1 MKQALFFV
9 VIFSIALA
17 VSGQTTS
24 FRYDNSGNRTSRTTV
39 IGLKSTAGSSGE
51 DQSNEFFS
59 DQIEEHAILIY
70 PNPVESEITVDVQG
84 LEENADASISIFDQS
99 GRLILT
105 RDNIVSSNTI
115 NLSHLSVGTYL
126 MIIRLKGENKKWTIV
141 KE

>member
-1 MKQALFFV
+1 MKQSLLFI
-9 VIFSIALA
+9 VIFSLALT

-39 IGLKSTAGSSGE
+39 IGLKSTSGSSGE

-84 LEENADASISIFDQS
+84 LEENADGSISIFDQS

-105 RDNIVSSNTI
+105 RENIVSSNTI
-115 NLSHLSVGTYL
+115 NLSHLSDGTYI
-126 MIIRLKGENKKWTIV
+126 MIIRLKGENKKWTII